1 MPDKTKP
8 FTQTVDMEKGYMTS
22 VSLQEPG
29 NRMRPVAHFS
39 SKLDMVATGLPICLR
54 AVPAAEKAIMA
65 SRDLVDYQ
73 KLTPLIPHCSFHTAH
88 STLNVNYLHRTEN
101 CSSISSKVV
110 KISFYVV
117 GKAKYADKVLHQ
129 RERESES
136 RRPAYFIC
144 DYMAAMS
151 EV

>member
-1 MPDKTKP
+1 MTKP
-8 FTQTVDMEKGYMTS
+8 FTQTVDMEKGYTWHLCHYK
-22 VSLQEPG
+22 SLG

-54 AVPAAEKAIMA
+54 AVAAAEKAIMA

-73 KLTPLIPHCSFHTAH
+73 KTHTAH

-110 KISFYVV
+110 KISHCVV
-117 GKAKYADKVLHQ
+117 RKAKDANKALHQ
-129 RERESES
+129 REREQTSCILPLWLHGS
-136 RRPAYFIC
+136 RNRSMEPKARPQRYTNG
-144 DYMAAMS
+144 
-151 EV
+151 